1 MDLDIDPGIA
11 TGMTVFG
18 ADRRKI
24 GKVVEVHQD
33 YIVVEKGFFFPADH
47 FIPIAAIARMG
58 EDKLY
63 LSVTKDDALHQGW
76 DQQPRAT
83 DARYAAAE
91 TTWAELDGSYAE
103 SARGGESPVGQVPVE
118 RLARGDSETIRV
130 PVYEEELTPVTREV
144 DRGAI
149 LIEKELVTEY
159 RTITVPV
166 TEERVT
172 VTRVPPGTPGSIG
185 ADAFENGAIE
195 IPIRGQ
201 EIDVERAVRL
211 TGEVVVEKETV
222 QGTQRVG
229 GTVRREE
236 VRVDDR
242 VISDLPDID
251 ESATRSVEPTLPT
264 NRRRKA

>member
-18 ADRRKI
+18 SDRRKI
-24 GKVVEVHQD
+24 GKVVEVHQG

-63 LSVTKDDALHQGW
+63 LNVPKDDALHQGW
-76 DQQPRAT
+76 DRRPIPA
-83 DARYAAAE
+83 DAAYAAAE
-91 TTWAELDGSYAE
+91 STWAELDGGYAE
-103 SARGGESPVGQVPVE
+103 RVRGSALTAGKSPADRV
-118 RLARGDSETIRV
+118 ARCDSETIRV
-130 PVYEEELTPVTREV
+130 PVYEEELTAVTRDV

-172 VTRVPPGTPGSIG
+172 VTRVPAGTPGSLG
-185 ADAFENGAIE
+185 EDAFENGAIE

-201 EIDVERAVRL
+201 EIDIEKAVRL

-222 QGTQRVG
+222 ERTERVG

-236 VRVDDR
+236 VRVDGREIDAATSPKDR
-242 VISDLPDID
+242 
-251 ESATRSVEPTLPT
+251 
-264 NRRRKA
+264 